1 MGTFCSHGRS
11 TTRTNKVII
20 PGAVKN
26 ILILKLVKAFMIS
39 NLIVLSGD
47 VSLNRGPSI
56 RHVHAWTLGK

>member
-1 MGTFCSHGRS
+1 MDKFCSHGRS
-11 TTRTNKVII
+11 TTRANNVIF

-26 ILILKLVKAFMIS
+26 ILILKLVKAVMIS

-56 RHVHAWTLGK
+56 RRVHGL

>member
-1 MGTFCSHGRS
+1 MDKFCSQGHS

-20 PGAVKN
+20 PGPVKN
-26 ILILKLVKAFMIS
+26 ILILKLVKAVMIS

-56 RHVHAWTLGK
+56 RHVHGL